1 MEMGASTRA
10 ALDADGSAVLADDAV
25 RHREAQ
31 ASSFADPFGCE
42 KWIVDSLQMLGR
54 NALSAICYF
63 DASKAV
69 FVPSSDRQGAT
80 GLHGV
85 PGVQEKIQEDLLQL
99 ARVRFYHW

>member
-1 MEMGASTRA
+1 MEMGTSARA
-10 ALDADGSAVLADDAV
+10 ALDTDGSAVLAHDAI

-31 ASSFADPFGCE
+31 ASSFADPFSGE

-63 DASKAV
+63 DASEAI
-69 FVPSSDRQGAT
+69 FVPSSDCQGTA

-85 PGVQEKIQEDLLQL
+85 TRIQEKIQEDLLQL
-99 ARVRFYHW
+99 A